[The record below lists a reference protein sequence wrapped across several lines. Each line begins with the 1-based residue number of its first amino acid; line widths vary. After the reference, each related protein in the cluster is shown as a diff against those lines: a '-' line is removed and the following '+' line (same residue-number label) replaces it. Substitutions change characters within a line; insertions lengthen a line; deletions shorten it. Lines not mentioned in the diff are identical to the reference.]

1 MKTDVKGC
9 STCPRGQEQYE
20 EYEVTFGRGRGTT
33 RFSYDYRTAD
43 GELFATDEKTLEECR
58 RKRDE
63 WLAKREG
70 RKCES

>member
-1 MKTDVKGC
+1 MKTDVRGC

-20 EYEVTFGRGRGTT
+20 EYYNRITKTWRV
-33 RFSYDYRTAD
+33 SYDYRTLD

-63 WLAKREG
+63 WLAN
-70 RKCES
+70 RKGAESKS